1 MNASVLTAVF
11 LPLSLA
17 IIMLGMGLS
26 LTPADF
32 KRVALF
38 PKATFVGLFCQLI
51 LLPTIAF
58 IFLLIFPQPPEL
70 SVGVMLISFCPGGAT
85 SNLISNLAR
94 ADVAL
99 SITLTAIASIVTVFS
114 IPLLVNY
121 SMEYFMG
128 EGKYLELPV
137 MQTMIQILAITVI
150 PVSIGMLIRWKY
162 PDFSIRSEKPVK
174 IMSAIF
180 ITIIILGVYYGER
193 DNLGNFFFRV
203 GLITL
208 LINLTILVI
217 GYYFSKLFKLSHPQR
232 SAVAIEGGIQNGTLA
247 ITIATSSFLLNN
259 PEMAI
264 APAVYSLIM
273 FFTGFLAVFVL
284 SRRKMFEQ

>member
-1 MNASVLTAVF
+1 MESTILTAVF

-26 LTPADF
+26 LTPDDF

-38 PKATFVGLFCQLI
+38 PKATFVGLFCQLV
-51 LLPTIAF
+51 LLPTVAF

-99 SITLTAIASIVTVFS
+99 SITLTAIASIITVFS

-137 MQTMIQILAITVI
+137 AQTMLQILAITII
-150 PVSIGMLIRWKY
+150 PVSIGMVIRWKY
-162 PDFSIRSEKPVK
+162 PEFSIRSEKPVK
-174 IMSAIF
+174 IMSAVF
-180 ITIIILGVYYGER
+180 ITLIIAAVYYGER
-193 DNLGNFFFRV
+193 ENIKEFFYR
-203 GLITL
+203 LD
-208 LINLTILVI
+208 
-217 GYYFSKLFKLSHPQR
+217 
-232 SAVAIEGGIQNGTLA
+232 
-247 ITIATSSFLLNN
+247 
-259 PEMAI
+259 
-264 APAVYSLIM
+264 
-273 FFTGFLAVFVL
+273 
-284 SRRKMFEQ
+284 

>member
-1 MNASVLTAVF
+1 MNASVLTTVF

-137 MQTMIQILAITVI
+137 AQTMIQILAITVI

-180 ITIIILGVYYGER
+180 ITIIIIGVYYGER
-193 DNLGNFFFRV
+193 ENIAEFFLQV

-208 LINLTILVI
+208 LINLAILII
-217 GYYFSKLFKLSHPQR
+217 GYYFSVLFKLSHPQR
-232 SAVAIEGGIQNGTLA
+232 SAVSIEGGIQNGTLA
-247 ITIATSSFLLNN
+247 ITIASSSFLLNN

-273 FFTGFLAVFVL
+273 FFTGFLAVYVL
-284 SRRKMFEQ
+284 SRRKMFE

>member
-1 MNASVLTAVF
+1 MESTILTAVF

-26 LTPADF
+26 LTPEDF
-32 KRVALF
+32 KRVALY
-38 PKATFVGLFCQLI
+38 PRATFVGLFCQLI
-51 LLPTIAF
+51 LLPTVAF

-114 IPLLVNY
+114 IPLLLNY

-137 MQTMIQILAITVI
+137 AQTMIQILAITVI

-174 IMSAIF
+174 IMSAVF
-180 ITIIILGVYYGER
+180 ITLIIFGVYYGER
-193 DNLGNFFFRV
+193 ENIETFFLQV

-208 LINLTILVI
+208 LINLTILI
-217 GYYFSKLFKLSHPQR
+217 MGYYFSGLFKLSHPQR
-232 SAVAIEGGIQNGTLA
+232 SAVSIEGGIQNGTLA
-247 ITIATSSFLLNN
+247 ITIETSSFLLNN
-259 PEMAI
+259 SEMSI

-273 FFTGFLAVFVL
+273 FFTGFLAVYVL
-284 SRRKMFEQ
+284 SRRKMFE

>member
-1 MNASVLTAVF
+1 MNSSVLTAVF

-51 LLPTIAF
+51 LLPATAF
-58 IFLLIFPQPPEL
+58 VCLLIFPQPPEL
-70 SVGVMLISFCPGGAT
+70 AVGVMLISFCPGGAT

-137 MQTMIQILAITVI
+137 TQTMIQILAITVI
-150 PVSIGMLIRWKY
+150 PVSIGMLIRWKF

-180 ITIIILGVYYGER
+180 ITIIIAGVYYSER
-193 DNLGNFFFRV
+193 DNLGDFFLQV

-208 LINLTILVI
+208 FINLAILVI
-217 GYYFSKLFKLSHPQR
+217 GYYFSGLFKLSHPQR

-264 APAVYSLIM
+264 PPAVYSLIM
-273 FFTGFLAVFVL
+273 FFTGFLAVYVL
-284 SRRKMFEQ
+284 SRRKMFEK